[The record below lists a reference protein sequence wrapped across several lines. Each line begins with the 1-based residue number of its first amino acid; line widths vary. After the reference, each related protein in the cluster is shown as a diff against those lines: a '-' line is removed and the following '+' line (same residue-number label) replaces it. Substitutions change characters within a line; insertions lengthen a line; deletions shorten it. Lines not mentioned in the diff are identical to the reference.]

1 MTSPPEVS
9 GTEPGSTVLSG
20 VIVGSSSEKVTVA
33 SSVSEASLFSS
44 SEASAVKMLSTLS
57 PKSPGSIVVVT
68 SKVHE
73 APAPSTVP
81 TWRVPGHG
89 ERAEH
94 VVSRA
99 RSIVTASSESLVTV

>member
-9 GTEPGSTVLSG
+9 GTEPGSTVLST

-44 SEASAVKMLSTLS
+44 SEAWAVKMLSTLS

-81 TWRVPGHG
+81 TWQSRSPASVPSTSSDSD
-89 ERAEH
+89 
-94 VVSRA
+94 V
-99 RSIVTASSESLVTV
+99 IVTASSESLVTV